1 MSHASQHSPRNAAC
15 RGGVF
20 ATRRFPRPPPHSVPH
35 RDSKEVNCPRDGG
48 ELHAWPTG
56 AIRATKVTPSPYH
69 RRTIVSASSDFAL
82 RRNPNMKRRRC
93 YVGTAMVR
101 RRYGGNRGDLQWA
114 SRGCPLVARGGDLS
128 SDVACLVAFLNVP
141 HRVFG
146 RGVRCGLSSDAACRV
161 VIPPFAVP
169 IDSRINLQDARIG
182 CRYASNGVNVGR
194 SHYAATTSPQCRL

>member
-1 MSHASQHSPRNAAC
+1 
-15 RGGVF
+15 
-20 ATRRFPRPPPHSVPH
+20 
-35 RDSKEVNCPRDGG
+35 
-48 ELHAWPTG
+48 
-56 AIRATKVTPSPYH
+56 
-69 RRTIVSASSDFAL
+69 
-82 RRNPNMKRRRC
+82 MKRRRC

-128 SDVACLVAFLNVP
+128 SDVACRVAFLNVP

-146 RGVRCGLSSDAACRV
+146 RGVRCGLSSDVACRVAFLNVPHRVFGRGVRCGLSSDVACRV
-161 VIPPFAVP
+161 VIPPFALP